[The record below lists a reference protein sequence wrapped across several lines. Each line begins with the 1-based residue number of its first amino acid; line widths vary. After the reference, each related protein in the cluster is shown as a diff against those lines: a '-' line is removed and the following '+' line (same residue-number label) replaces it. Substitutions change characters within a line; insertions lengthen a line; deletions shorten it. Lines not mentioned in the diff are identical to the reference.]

1 MIRLYVIFKFITIE
15 HYSLEYKKMCT
26 NILSNNGMHLMRYNI
41 DCLGVCMVA
50 TEALRREEM
59 RSTVI
64 LNVCTY
70 SVVITIQTQCTDT
83 IILSLHTQLLPNN
96 FLTCT

>member
-1 MIRLYVIFKFITIE
+1 MIQLFVKIE

-26 NILSNNGMHLMRYNI
+26 DILSNRSMHLMCYII

-70 SVVITIQTQCTDT
+70 SGVIANQTQCIDT
-83 IILSLHTQLLPNN
+83 IILLLHTKLLPNN

>member
-1 MIRLYVIFKFITIE
+1 
-15 HYSLEYKKMCT
+15 MC
-26 NILSNNGMHLMRYNI
+26 IDVLSNRSMHLMCYII

-70 SVVITIQTQCTDT
+70 SGVIANQTQY
-83 IILSLHTQLLPNN
+83 NN
-96 FLTCT
+96 ITTPYKTTSK

>member
-1 MIRLYVIFKFITIE
+1 MIWLYEIFKFITIE

-26 NILSNNGMHLMRYNI
+26 NILSNNGMHLMCYNI
-41 DCLGVCMVA
+41 GCLGVCMVA

-70 SVVITIQTQCTDT
+70 SVVITNQTQCTDT
-83 IILSLHTQLLPNN
+83 IILLLHTQLLPNN

>member
-1 MIRLYVIFKFITIE
+1 MY
-15 HYSLEYKKMCT
+15 YS
-26 NILSNNGMHLMRYNI
+26 I

-59 RSTVI
+59 RYTVI

-70 SVVITIQTQCTDT
+70 SVVIGNQTQCTDT
-83 IILSLHTQLLPNN
+83 ILLLLNVKLLPNN

>member
-1 MIRLYVIFKFITIE
+1 
-15 HYSLEYKKMCT
+15 MCT
-26 NILSNNGMHLMRYNI
+26 DILSNSSMYLMCYNI

-64 LNVCTY
+64 LNVCAY
-70 SVVITIQTQCTDT
+70 SVVITNQTQCTDT
-83 IILSLHTQLLPNN
+83 IILLLHTQLLPNN